1 MYKRTLLQDLAINSH
16 LRIQIPVLISLLSP
30 FFGINFVV
38 GFIFCLRFIAVMIK
52 RRNLLQWLGLS
63 PFFWPLPLSAAEN
76 YRLSETFSPG
86 NRFRIQTAT
95 ELSGS
100 MLFTPPNQPSK
111 QIQIKGKSQIDF
123 DETILTLDSSLKV
136 NKSLREYRKVELSR
150 TLDGQNQETI
160 LRPQVRTMV
169 LLRNGSKKIPFSL
182 EAPLT
187 WNELDLI
194 RTEVFPCALAGLF
207 PPRSVALNES
217 WNAGLE
223 SVQELTDLEV
233 LESSHVV
240 CKLDSVNLV
249 NNRKT
254 ARISF
259 VGKASGIN
267 EDGPNQQIL
276 DGYIFFDCETRHL
289 SFLYLKGTSIL
300 KNKEGKDVGRIE
312 GRYTIS
318 REMLPAVQLD
328 TKSIYEPDANNTR
341 LLFESRETSFSFHY
355 PRNWR
360 VTSQSDS
367 QATLDQSKEAGLLI
381 TKEKPSRYTSSA
393 MYRDEALAFVR
404 KQQMRIENQSAIEP
418 VNGTPGLE
426 FFSWDV
432 QIEGRRMHLLY
443 FVYRTG
449 QNMFTLASR
458 CSQESKLNL
467 RSDIMMIANSI
478 KPTEKSS

>member
-1 MYKRTLLQDLAINSH
+1 
-16 LRIQIPVLISLLSP
+16 
-30 FFGINFVV
+30 
-38 GFIFCLRFIAVMIK
+38 MIK

-86 NRFRIQTAT
+86 NRFKIQTAT

-207 PPRSVALNES
+207 PLRSVALNES

-233 LESSHVV
+233 LESSQVV

-259 VGKASGIN
+259 LGKASGIN

-381 TKEKPSRYTSSA
+381 TKEKPSRYLSSA

>member
-1 MYKRTLLQDLAINSH
+1 
-16 LRIQIPVLISLLSP
+16 
-30 FFGINFVV
+30 
-38 GFIFCLRFIAVMIK
+38 MIK
-52 RRNLLQWLGLS
+52 RRNLLQGIGLNAIL
-63 PFFWPLPLSAAEN
+63 WPLSLRAADI

-86 NRFRIQTAT
+86 NRFRVQTTT
-95 ELSGS
+95 ELTGS
-100 MLFTPPNQPSK
+100 MLFTSNLQPKK

-123 DETILTLDSSLKV
+123 DETILSLDSSLKV

-160 LRPQVRTMV
+160 LRPETRRLV
-169 LLRNGSKKIPFSL
+169 LLRQGLKKIPFSL
-182 EAPLT
+182 DALLT

-207 PPRSVALNES
+207 PTRSVGLSES
-217 WNAGLE
+217 WDAGLE
-223 SVQELTDLEV
+223 SVQELTDLEL
-233 LESSHVV
+233 LESSQVS

-259 VGKASGIN
+259 LGKASGIN

-312 GRYTIS
+312 GRYTLS
-318 REMLPAVQLD
+318 REMLPAILLD
-328 TKSIYEPDANNTR
+328 NKILAQYQPDANNTR
-341 LLFESRETSFSFHY
+341 LLFESRDTVFTFHY
-355 PRNWR
+355 PREWK

-367 QATLDQSKEAGLLI
+367 QATLDHSKESGLLI
-381 TKEKPSRYTSSA
+381 TKEKPSRYPSNA
-393 MYRDEALAFVR
+393 MYRDEALAFIR
-404 KQQMRIENQSAIEP
+404 QQQIRVESQGEIQSA
-418 VNGTPGLE
+418 NGIPGLE

-432 QIEGRRMHLLY
+432 QIESRRMYLLY
-443 FVYRTG
+443 FVYRIG
-449 QNMFTLASR
+449 QNVFTLASR
-458 CSQESKLNL
+458 CPQENKAAL
-467 RSDIMMIANSI
+467 RSDIMGIATSI
-478 KPTEKSS
+478 KPTGKSG

>member
-16 LRIQIPVLISLLSP
+16 MRIQIPLLISLLSP
-30 FFGINFVV
+30 VFGINFAV
-38 GFIFCLRFIAVMIK
+38 GFLFCLRFIAVMIK
-52 RRNLLQWLGLS
+52 RRNLLQWLSLS
-63 PFFWPLPLSAAEN
+63 PLFYPFPLSAAEN
-76 YRLSETFSPG
+76 YRLTETFSPG

-100 MLFTPPNQPSK
+100 MLFTSINQPSK

-187 WNELDLI
+187 WHELDLI

-207 PPRSVALNES
+207 PLRSVALNES

-233 LESSHVV
+233 LESSQVV

-259 VGKASGIN
+259 LGKASGIN

-341 LLFESRETSFSFHY
+341 LLFESRDTAFTFHY
-355 PRNWR
+355 PRGWK

-381 TKEKPSRYTSSA
+381 TKEKSSRYTSNA
-393 MYRDEALAFVR
+393 MYRDEALAFIR
-404 KQQMRIENQSAIEP
+404 QQRMRVESQGEIQAA
-418 VNGTPGLE
+418 NGISGLE

-449 QNMFTLASR
+449 QNMFTLASI
-458 CSQESKLNL
+458 CQQESKLNL

>member
-1 MYKRTLLQDLAINSH
+1 
-16 LRIQIPVLISLLSP
+16 
-30 FFGINFVV
+30 
-38 GFIFCLRFIAVMIK
+38 MIK

-63 PFFWPLPLSAAEN
+63 PLFWPLPSSAAEN

-86 NRFRIQTAT
+86 SRFRIQTTT
-95 ELSGS
+95 ELTGS
-100 MLFTPPNQPSK
+100 MLFTPPNQSSK
-111 QIQIKGKSQIDF
+111 QIQIKGKSQIDY

-169 LLRNGSKKIPFSL
+169 LLRNGLKKIPFSL

-194 RTEVFPCALAGLF
+194 RTEVFPCAMAGLF

-233 LESSHVV
+233 LESSQVY

-254 ARISF
+254 VRISF
-259 VGKASGIN
+259 LGKAFGIN

-276 DGYIFFDCETRHL
+276 DGYIFFDCDTRHL

-341 LLFESRETSFSFHY
+341 LLFESRETSFSFNY

-381 TKEKPSRYTSSA
+381 TKEKQSRYTSSA

-404 KQQMRIENQSAIEP
+404 KQQMRIENQSAIKP

-432 QIEGRRMHLLY
+432 QSEGRMMHLLY